1 MSDLDPEGRPPHPPR
16 VRQSAEGQRR
26 PALSRHCEERSDAAI
41 QQASTLH
48 WIASLRSQRPI
59 ATSRVS
65 VCYRAMDSLPTRR
78 SLIAAGLALPLL
90 ALAGCATRL
99 GDLYNLEDAVRR
111 LLTLSS
117 QRAFARLLA
126 DEGFFRDDVAR
137 IGLPPQLGGSGI
149 TAALAIALGT
159 RAVQD
164 RLLRVVNEAAKE
176 GAERAA
182 PVVADSIRD
191 MTIADA
197 RAILG
202 GGPTAATDFLAGT
215 MGERIFDALYPGVGE
230 ALRLAE
236 NGVIQRVLQVA
247 TGINFIGLQAD
258 VTRKTAGALYRAIG
272 REEAAI
278 RADPGASGDPLLAGV
293 LGLLG

>member
-1 MSDLDPEGRPPHPPR
+1 MEPS
-16 VRQSAEGQRR
+16 
-26 PALSRHCEERSDAAI
+26 LS
-41 QQASTLH
+41 
-48 WIASLRSQRPI
+48 
-59 ATSRVS
+59 
-65 VCYRAMDSLPTRR
+65 RR
-78 SLIAAGLALPLL
+78 SLVAAGLALPLL
-90 ALAGCATRL
+90 ALPGCVTRL
-99 GDLYNLEDAVRR
+99 GDLAGLEDAVRR

-126 DEGFFRDDVAR
+126 DEGFFRDDIAR
-137 IGLPPQLGGSGI
+137 IELPPQLGGGAV

-159 RAVQD
+159 RAVQE
-164 RLLRVVNEAAKE
+164 RLLRVVNDAARE

-191 MTIADA
+191 VRIADA
-197 RAILG
+197 RAILR
-202 GGPTAATDFLAGT
+202 GGPTAATDHLARS
-215 MGERIFDALYPGVGE
+215 MGERLFGIVYPEAGR

-258 VTRKTAGALYRAIG
+258 VARKTSAAIYNAMG

-278 RADPGASGDPLLAGV
+278 RADPRSSGDPMLAQVFGA
-293 LGLLG
+293 LPR